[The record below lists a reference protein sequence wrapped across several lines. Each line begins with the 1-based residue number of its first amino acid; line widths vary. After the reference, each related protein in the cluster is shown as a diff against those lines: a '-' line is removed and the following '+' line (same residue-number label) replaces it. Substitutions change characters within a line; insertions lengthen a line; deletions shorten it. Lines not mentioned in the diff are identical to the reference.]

1 MNLPASVAL
10 PLARAGISI
19 LPVLAFL
26 ACLVLLDSF
35 KLTPLRRVAG
45 AIAAGCAAAVVSY
58 VVSGWWLGRWDRPL
72 GSLTVAPPVEE
83 ILKAVFIWWLLRTG
97 RIGFMVEGAIYGFA
111 VGAGFAAAENIV
123 YLGFLSGASLYVSIL
138 RGFGTA
144 VMHGGATAIVGILAA
159 GWVHR
164 RTWTG
169 IAAFAGGLIIAT
181 AVHIFY
187 NSPLLPP
194 VPSVCVV
201 LVGVPALMAAI
212 FMRSEYAL
220 ERWMGEGFDA
230 DLELLDL
237 ISSGR
242 FGETHAGQ
250 YLQSLRDSFPAPV
263 VADMLCLLQISAEL
277 AVRAKAELLKREAG
291 LASGPDAEVTG
302 RLEELQHLEDNLGP
316 TGRLALAPLLAAR
329 SRRLWQLRQLMLSQ
343 SG

>member
-1 MNLPASVAL
+1 MTLPAWEWL
-10 PLARAGISI
+10 DLARAGISI

-26 ACLVLLDSF
+26 ASLVLLDSF

-45 AIAAGCAAAVVSY
+45 AIAAGCVAALISY
-58 VVSGWWLGRWDRPL
+58 LLSGWWLGQWDRAL
-72 GSLTVAPPVEE
+72 RSLAVAPPLEE
-83 ILKAVFIWWLLRTG
+83 MLKAIFILWLVRTG
-97 RIGFMVEGAIYGFA
+97 RIGFLVEGAIYGFA
-111 VGAGFAAAENIV
+111 VGAGFAAAENLV
-123 YLGFLSGASLYVSIL
+123 YLRLLGDTSFYVWIL

-159 GWVHR
+159 SWVHR
-164 RTWTG
+164 GELARA
-169 IAAFAGGLIIAT
+169 AAFAGGLIIAT
-181 AVHIFY
+181 AVHVFY

-194 VPSVCVV
+194 VPSVCLV
-201 LVGVPALMAAI
+201 LVGVPALLAAI
-212 FMRSEYAL
+212 FVRSEHTL

-242 FGETHAGQ
+242 FGGTHAGQ
-250 YLQSLRDSFPAPV
+250 YLESLRDSFPAPV

-302 RLEELQHLEDNLGP
+302 RLEELQHLEKNLGP
-316 TGRLALAPLLAAR
+316 TGRLALAPLLAGR

-343 SG
+343 R